1 MIWVVLG
8 VCVLAGAVVIEQL
21 NKHGKKRPLSVL
33 QPKSRTAGPVPL
45 GMEATD
51 TECFRVALERDA
63 VNDVTQTNRYDRMKI
78 IVAEPIADDET
89 YAARYQR
96 AFGNDEKEN
105 K

>member
-1 MIWVVLG
+1 MIWIVLS
-8 VCVLAGAVVIEQL
+8 VLVLAAAVVIELL
-21 NKHGKKRPLSVL
+21 NKRGEKRPLSAM

-51 TECFRVALERDA
+51 TEGFRVALERDA
-63 VNDVTQTNRYDRMKI
+63 VNDVTKTNRYGRMKI
-78 IVAEPIADDET
+78 IVAAPIADDET
-89 YAARYQR
+89 YAARCQR